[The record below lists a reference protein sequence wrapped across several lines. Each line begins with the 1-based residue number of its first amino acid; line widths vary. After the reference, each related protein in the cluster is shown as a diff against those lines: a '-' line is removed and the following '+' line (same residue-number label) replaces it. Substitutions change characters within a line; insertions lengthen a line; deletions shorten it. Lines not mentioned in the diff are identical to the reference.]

1 MTGSPWDGADLSGQ
15 VIREVDLSGADVRGA
30 MLANTSIDAYI
41 VGLRVNGVEVAPLV
55 EAELD
60 RLHPER
66 TELRPTDADGVRRA
80 VEVVEEMWAPTLT
93 RAHALGEPAVHESVD
108 GEWSF
113 AQTLRHL
120 VFVTDCWFGHA
131 VAQDAAPF
139 HPLGLPATF
148 DTGAASYGIDEQA
161 TPSYAEVLDARDSR
175 LDRLRDFAADLTDED
190 LGRECG
196 PNEAPGY
203 PPAAVRTVG
212 SCLTVVFGEEWAHHQ
227 FAVRD
232 LTILESARETGPV
245 DRD

>member
-15 VIREVDLSGADVRGA
+15 VIREVDLSGADLRGA
-30 MLANTSIDAYI
+30 MLANTTIDGYI
-41 VGLRVNGVEVAPLV
+41 VGLRVNGVEVVPLV

-66 TELRPTDADGVRRA
+66 LALRPTDADGVRRA
-80 VEVVEEMWAPTLT
+80 CDVVQEMWAPTLA
-93 RAHALGEPAVHESVD
+93 RAEALGEPGVHESVG

-120 VFVTDCWFGHA
+120 VFVTDAWFGHA
-131 VAQDAAPF
+131 VAQEAAPF

-148 DTGAASYGIDEQA
+148 MTDATAYGIDDQA
-161 TPSYAEVLDARDSR
+161 TPSYAEVLAARDSR
-175 LDRLRDFAADLTDED
+175 LARLRDVAAGLTDDD
-190 LGRECG
+190 LARECG
-196 PNEAPGY
+196 PNRAPGY
-203 PPAAVRTVG
+203 PPPAVRTVG
-212 SCLTVVFGEEWAHHQ
+212 SCLAVIFGEEWEHHR

-232 LTILESARETGPV
+232 LTALESGRPTPPV